1 MSRVLE
7 LLGPSSGGIRAHV
20 AALSGRLEANGWIP
34 EIAGPEG
41 VMDQLWSGVK
51 VVPVPNSISG
61 ADLPRAVA
69 ACRSLARHHDVVH
82 AHGLKAALVAKLAGG
97 APLVVTVHN
106 TVITET
112 AGSRERLMRRIE
124 AWLVRHCDRVIVI
137 SAAMERDLAL
147 NPADPRVRR
156 IYPVSEPKFPRRTR
170 NEVRAAYDIEESAP
184 LIVCVARLHPQK
196 DLDMLLTAV
205 DMARERV
212 PDIRLLLVGDGPQ
225 RQELMA
231 VTESLG
237 LREVVTFAGAQPWPM
252 DEIGAADAVALS
264 SVWEGSPIVAV
275 ETLRIGTPL
284 VTTAVGSL
292 PEYLHDGKNCRMVP
306 VGDAAA
312 FSAALVWT
320 LTHPEP
326 ARQLGQRGRGVA
338 EELFSPDK
346 LARSVAEEYDEVVR

>member
-1 MSRVLE
+1 
-7 LLGPSSGGIRAHV
+7 
-20 AALSGRLEANGWIP
+20 
-34 EIAGPEG
+34 
-41 VMDQLWSGVK
+41 
-51 VVPVPNSISG
+51 
-61 ADLPRAVA
+61 
-69 ACRSLARHHDVVH
+69 
-82 AHGLKAALVAKLAGG
+82 
-97 APLVVTVHN
+97 
-106 TVITET
+106 
-112 AGSRERLMRRIE
+112 
-124 AWLVRHCDRVIVI
+124 
-137 SAAMERDLAL
+137 
-147 NPADPRVRR
+147 
-156 IYPVSEPKFPRRTR
+156 
-170 NEVRAAYDIEESAP
+170 
-184 LIVCVARLHPQK
+184 
-196 DLDMLLTAV
+196 MLLTAV
-205 DMARERV
+205 NMAREQV

-231 VTESLG
+231 VTASLG

-320 LTHPEP
+320 LTQPEP

-346 LARSVAEEYDEVVR
+346 LARSVAEVYDEVVG